1 MLVEQ
6 LVNVAFMLHNN
17 KITEKEIIDLY
28 DWDNLVKIKILREG
42 IELGYINNDST
53 I

>member
-1 MLVEQ
+1 MLTSKLVE
-6 LVNVAFMLHNN
+6 VAFMLHNN

-28 DWDNLVKIKILREG
+28 DWDNLVKIKILKEG
-42 IELGYINNDST
+42 IELGYINDTT